1 LWRVGLFICFATPP
15 EFVVVFGLVGTIAF
29 NTSRSLYFAQKSCVT
44 PFPEILVLRDVWIH
58 VGSSNGHDISA
69 DIEAPVD
76 KHFGL
81 TAALNIPYVYPDN

>member
-1 LWRVGLFICFATPP
+1 
-15 EFVVVFGLVGTIAF
+15 
-29 NTSRSLYFAQKSCVT
+29 VT
-44 PFPEILVLRDVWIH
+44 PFPAILALRDTWIH

-81 TAALNIPYVYPDN
+81 TAALDIPYVYPED